1 VFYEL
6 ELILDKYITND
17 VLYKSNDIYKSMLIL
32 LYYRYQQVMKG
43 PSKLDAL
50 RTTDD
55 ILKL

>member
-6 ELILDKYITND
+6 ELDKYITND
-17 VLYKSNDIYKSMLIL
+17 VLYKSNDIYKSRLIL